1 MTNQPNQDL
10 PVEQPEPN
18 QDLPEEPGKSG
29 TAPGHDPDGPGKSE
43 DAPGHNKP
51 EDR

>member
-10 PVEQPEPN
+10 PEEQPEPN

-29 TAPGHDPDGPGKSE
+29 TAPGHDPNGPGKSE

>member
-1 MTNQPNQDL
+1 MTNQ
-10 PVEQPEPN
+10 PN

-29 TAPGHDPDGPGKSE
+29 TAPGHDPNGPGKSE

>member
-29 TAPGHDPDGPGKSE
+29 TAPGHDPNGPGKSE